1 MKQKKKIT
9 KTKKTIKRGCKKQPT
24 KTVSKKKNVLKNK
37 NKSTKKVKLTKSV
50 KKGKEKPTTTKRR
63 LDAKKP
69 VKRKRKP
76 ISRDPNDIHAVLRRK
91 RILCHTCQNRFKCED
106 AIKKDYPLVCMIY
119 IPDLES

>member
-1 MKQKKKIT
+1 MKQKNKIT

-37 NKSTKKVKLTKSV
+37 KKSAKIVKLAKSV
-50 KKGKEKPTTTKRR
+50 KKRKEKPTNKRK
-63 LDAKKP
+63 LVVEKP
-69 VKRKRKP
+69 VKRKRKQ

>member
-37 NKSTKKVKLTKSV
+37 KKSTKIVKLTKSV
-50 KKGKEKPTTTKRR
+50 KNRKEKPTNKRK
-63 LDAKKP
+63 LVVEKP